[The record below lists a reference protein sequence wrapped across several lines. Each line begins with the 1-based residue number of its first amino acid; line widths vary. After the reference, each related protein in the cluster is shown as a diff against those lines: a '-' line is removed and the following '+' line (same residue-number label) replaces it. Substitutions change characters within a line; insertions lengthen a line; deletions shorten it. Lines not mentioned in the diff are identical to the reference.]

1 MFPEPRIYGSFDRHR
16 PKRYDMPMEIM
27 SCKLIDI
34 HTHGLDGFSAR
45 SSLPDD
51 FRALSV
57 LHANGGTASFLPTLY
72 PAPLADMRRAM
83 AACAE
88 AMKNPSPDGAEIIGM
103 NIEGPFLNMKFAG
116 ALDPACFMPPS
127 AENLARLLDGF
138 EDLVRIITIAPELPG
153 ALDVIE
159 RCAELG
165 IRASMGHSGATH
177 AEAAEGKQAGASG
190 ITHLFNAMRGIH
202 HREPGL
208 AGFGLTDP
216 DVYVEI
222 IIDGVHVSPWML
234 DLVFRLKPLERIIA
248 VSDSVEQGERADSGL
263 PPKDSSGRL
272 MGGAGPLGVSIG
284 NLLAAGI
291 CEKTARAIA
300 CDNPRRYLE
309 LPPTSL
315 WRPAQ
320 PRI

>member
-1 MFPEPRIYGSFDRHR
+1 
-16 PKRYDMPMEIM
+16 MPMEIM

-34 HTHGLDGFSAR
+34 HTHGLDGFSSR

-51 FRALSV
+51 FRAISV

-72 PAPLADMRRAM
+72 PAPLADMRRSM

-88 AMKNPSPDGAEIIGM
+88 AMRNPDPDGAEIIGM
-103 NIEGPFLNMKFAG
+103 NIEGPFLNTKFAG
-116 ALDPACFMPPS
+116 ALDPSYFLLPS

-138 EDLVRIITIAPELPG
+138 ENLVRIITVAPELPG
-153 ALDVIE
+153 ALAVIE

-165 IRASMGHSGATH
+165 IRVGMGHSGATY

-190 ITHLFNAMRGIH
+190 ITHLFNAMRGMH

-222 IIDGVHVSPWML
+222 IADGIHVTRWML

-248 VSDSVEQGERADSGL
+248 VSDSVEQGVTSADYGL
-263 PPKDSSGRL
+263 PPKDMSGRL
-272 MGGAGPLGVSIG
+272 MGGAGPLGKSLEK
-284 NLLAAGI
+284 LLAAGI
-291 CEKTARAIA
+291 GEKTARAIA
-300 CDNPRRYLE
+300 CDNPRRYLDIGGK
-309 LPPTSL
+309 
-315 WRPAQ
+315 Q
-320 PRI
+320 QFQIN

>member
-1 MFPEPRIYGSFDRHR
+1 
-16 PKRYDMPMEIM
+16 
-27 SCKLIDI
+27 
-34 HTHGLDGFSAR
+34 
-45 SSLPDD
+45 
-51 FRALSV
+51 
-57 LHANGGTASFLPTLY
+57 
-72 PAPLADMRRAM
+72 MRRSL

-88 AMKNPSPDGAEIIGM
+88 AMRVPNPDGSEIIGM
-103 NIEGPFLNMKFAG
+103 NIEGPFLNRKFAG

-138 EDLVRIITIAPELPG
+138 ENLVRIITIAPELPG
-153 ALDVIE
+153 ALAVIE

-165 IRASMGHSGATH
+165 IRAGMGHSGATY

-222 IIDGVHVSPWML
+222 IADGIHVTPWML
-234 DLVFRLKPLERIIA
+234 NLVFRLKPLERIIA
-248 VSDSVEQGERADSGL
+248 VSDSVEQGANSDVGL

-272 MGGAGPLGVSIG
+272 MGGAGLLGNSIEK
-284 NLLAAGI
+284 LLAAGI
-291 CEKTARAIA
+291 AGIGEIGKRTARAIA
-300 CDNPRRYLE
+300 CDNPRRYLG
-309 LPPTSL
+309 
-315 WRPAQ
+315 
-320 PRI
+320 IGGI